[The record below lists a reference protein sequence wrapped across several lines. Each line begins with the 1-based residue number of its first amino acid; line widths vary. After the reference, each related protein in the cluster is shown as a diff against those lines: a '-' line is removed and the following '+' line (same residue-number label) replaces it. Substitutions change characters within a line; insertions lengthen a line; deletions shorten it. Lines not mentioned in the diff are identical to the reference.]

1 MTMEPLGGIGMSA
14 KEDIF
19 QPMDS
24 VLRSFT
30 PAAGGWR
37 QKWRAKRDPSDVSEI
52 LESRVPMGKEHD
64 EMLQLVQRLFL
75 APAPV
80 SNKRVMFCGIHT
92 SHSSHVCANAGR
104 ILARQTGATV
114 CLVDGNIQDG
124 QLSRQFALEQKYA
137 IYARRSPWREQC
149 AYVGKDLFV
158 GGTGILGGTE
168 GRLASA
174 NEIRERISVLARS
187 FDYLLFDAPAVDT
200 SSDAALLGQVVGS
213 AVLVFEATSTRKAV
227 ARRAKEKLETVN
239 VRILG
244 TVLNNY

>member
-1 MTMEPLGGIGMSA
+1 MSA

-19 QPMDS
+19 EPMDS

-37 QKWRAKRDPSDVSEI
+37 QKWRSKRDSSDASEI
-52 LESRVPMGKEHD
+52 LDSRLPRGREHD

-75 APAPV
+75 APAPI
-80 SNKRVMFCGIHT
+80 STKRVMFCGIDRN
-92 SHSSHVCANAGR
+92 HSSHVCANAGR

-114 CLVDGNIQDG
+114 CLVDANIQYG
-124 QLSRQFALEQKYA
+124 QLSSQFALEQKYA
-137 IYARRSPWREQC
+137 IYAKRAPWREQC

-158 GGTGILGGTE
+158 GGTGLLGGSE

-174 NEIRERISVLARS
+174 NEIRDRITVLARS

-227 ARRAKEKLETVN
+227 AKRVKEKLETVN

-244 TVLNNY
+244 SVLNNY

>member
-1 MTMEPLGGIGMSA
+1 MSA
-14 KEDIF
+14 REDIF
-19 QPMDS
+19 EPMDS

-37 QKWRAKRDPSDVSEI
+37 QKWRSKRDPSDASEI
-52 LESRVPMGKEHD
+52 LDSRAPKGKEHD

-75 APAPV
+75 APAPMCT
-80 SNKRVMFCGIHT
+80 KRVMFCGIDT
-92 SHSSHVCANAGR
+92 DHSSHVCANAGR

-114 CLVDGNIQDG
+114 CLVDANIQYG
-124 QLSRQFALEQKYA
+124 LLSRQFDLEQKYA
-137 IYARRSPWREQC
+137 IYAKRAPWREQC

-158 GGTGILGGTE
+158 GGTGLLGGTE

-174 NEIRERISVLARS
+174 NEIRDRISVLARS
-187 FDYLLFDAPAVDT
+187 FDYLLFDAPAANT

-213 AVLVFEATSTRKAV
+213 AVLVFEATSTRRTV

-244 TVLNNY
+244 SVLNNY

>member
-1 MTMEPLGGIGMSA
+1 MSA

-19 QPMDS
+19 EPMDS

-37 QKWRAKRDPSDVSEI
+37 QKWRSKRDSSDASEI
-52 LESRVPMGKEHD
+52 LDSRLPRGREHD

-75 APAPV
+75 APAPM
-80 SNKRVMFCGIHT
+80 STKRVMFCGIDRN
-92 SHSSHVCANAGR
+92 HSSHVCANAGR

-114 CLVDGNIQDG
+114 CLVDANIQYG

-137 IYARRSPWREQC
+137 IYAKRGPWREQC

-158 GGTGILGGTE
+158 GGTGLLGGSE

-174 NEIRERISVLARS
+174 NEIRDRISVLARS

-200 SSDAALLGQVVGS
+200 CSDAALLGQVVGA
-213 AVLVFEATSTRKAV
+213 AVLVFEATSTRKAL
-227 ARRAKEKLETVN
+227 ARRVKETLETVN

>member
-1 MTMEPLGGIGMSA
+1 MSA

-19 QPMDS
+19 EPMDS

-37 QKWRAKRDPSDVSEI
+37 QKWRSKRDPSDASEI
-52 LESRVPMGKEHD
+52 LDSRVPQGREHD

-80 SNKRVMFCGIHT
+80 STKRVMFCGIDAN
-92 SHSSHVCANAGR
+92 HSSHVCANAGR

-114 CLVDGNIQDG
+114 CLVDANVQCG
-124 QLSRQFALEQKYA
+124 QLSKQFDLEQKYA
-137 IYARRSPWREQC
+137 IYAKRAPWRDQC

-158 GGTGILGGTE
+158 GGTGLLGGTE

-174 NEIRERISVLARS
+174 NEIRDRITVLARS
-187 FDYLLFDAPAVDT
+187 FDYLLFDAPAANT
-200 SSDAALLGQVVGS
+200 SSDAALLGQVVGC
-213 AVLVFEATSTRKAV
+213 AVLVFEAKSTRKTV
-227 ARRAKEKLETVN
+227 ARRAKETLEMVN

>member
-1 MTMEPLGGIGMSA
+1 MSA

-19 QPMDS
+19 EPMDS

-37 QKWRAKRDPSDVSEI
+37 QKWRSRRDPSDAAENLDSG
-52 LESRVPMGKEHD
+52 VPKGREHD

-75 APAPV
+75 APAPM
-80 SNKRVMFCGIHT
+80 STKRVMFCGIDANQ
-92 SHSSHVCANAGR
+92 SSHVCANAGR

-114 CLVDGNIQDG
+114 CLVDANVQHG
-124 QLSRQFALEQKYA
+124 QLSRQFDLEQKYA
-137 IYARRSPWREQC
+137 IYAKRAPWRDQC

-158 GGTGILGGTE
+158 GGTGLLGAAE

-174 NEIRERISVLARS
+174 NEMRDRISILARS
-187 FDYLLFDAPAVDT
+187 FDYLLFDAPAANT

-213 AVLVFEATSTRKAV
+213 AVLVFEAKSTRKTV

-244 TVLNNY
+244 MVLNNYEW